1 MFLHLGR
8 WVARHPWVVLLGWMG
23 AVGLLTV
30 SAPSP
35 ESVASAEPPS
45 LLPAHQPYNQALEAA
60 RRAFP
65 QTVARTRTVL
75 IFERVE
81 GLNASDHDFMLEVTA
96 RLLAESGGRW
106 RVLAPSTHPHLQ
118 SRLVARDGQ
127 AVMIVVN
134 MDSNYL
140 VQASVDQV
148 EAIDVLARRGL
159 PAGLRLEITGE
170 GGLGR
175 DLSVATT
182 RAYHRTTWVTVA
194 AVLTILICVYRAPL
208 AAFVPLISIGTS
220 VYVALA
226 LLNRLA
232 VAGWGLSNLERTFV
246 VVLMFGSGTDY
257 AMFWLA
263 RYREQSRAGIGSEAA
278 AAATGGTGGAIA
290 ASAATTV
297 IGLSMLLL
305 ADLSPTHN
313 AGRALGLAIAI
324 SMAAALTL
332 VPAVARLMG
341 SPLFWPRSVSAA
353 GQETP
358 SRAWGRLALGVVRH
372 PSHILVGMAVVL
384 FYPAWHGSRT
394 PYRYDAL
401 GVVSSDSSAAR
412 GQELAER
419 HFSAAELFSWTFV
432 LSSGP
437 ECSPAALDAYAAG
450 LAEACRGVE
459 GVADVWGLDKP
470 FGSRAS
476 TTLLPRAWIRPYYV
490 DDTLRS
496 VRVEVMQPFP
506 PLSDPAMDLCSRVTR
521 SMEAW
526 AGDNVAGDV
535 RLHAVGLTPYILNI
549 KAISDADQQRIMIG
563 VAVAIAVVV
572 LIWVRRLGL
581 TLIMVIA
588 TLVLYLATLAVTDWT
603 FRIWL
608 DGQALDWKVKLFLFV
623 IMMAVGQDYNIFLV
637 SRILEERRSRSAA
650 EATLR
655 GIVTTGPVISSCG
668 LIMAA
673 TLGSIAATGLTFYQ
687 QLGFAFALGIL
698 LDTFVIRPVIV
709 PACYLVGERLRRKKL
724 DLGDSGS

>member
-8 WVARHPWVVLLGWMG
+8 WVSRHPWAILLAWVGV
-23 AVGLLTV
+23 VGLLTA

-35 ESVASAEPPS
+35 EAVASAEPPS
-45 LLPAHQPYNQALEAA
+45 LLPDHQPYNQALEVA
-60 RRAFP
+60 RQAFP

-75 IFERVE
+75 IFERAE
-81 GLNASDHDFMLEVTA
+81 GLHTSDLDFVMEVTS
-96 RLLAESGGRW
+96 RLLAEAGGRW
-106 RVLAPSTHPHLQ
+106 RVLAPATHPHLQ

-140 VQASVDQV
+140 VKTSVDQV
-148 EAIDVLARRGL
+148 EAVDALARRGL
-159 PAGLRLEITGE
+159 PDGLRLEITGE

-175 DLSVATT
+175 ELSFATT
-182 RAYHRTTWVTVA
+182 HAYHRTTWVTVG

-208 AAFVPLISIGTS
+208 AAFVPLISIGAS

-232 VAGWGLSNLERTFV
+232 VAGWGVSNLERTFV

-263 RYREQSRAGIGSEAA
+263 RYREQSRGGIGSGAA
-278 AAATGGTGGAIA
+278 AAATEGTGGAVA

-305 ADLSPTHN
+305 AELSPTHN
-313 AGRALGLAIAI
+313 AGRALGLAIAV

-341 SPLFWPRSVSAA
+341 SRLFWPRLLSAA
-353 GQETP
+353 GAETP
-358 SRAWGRLALGVVRH
+358 SRLWGRLARAVVRY
-372 PSHILVGMAVVL
+372 PSHILMGMAVLL
-384 FYPAWHGSRT
+384 FYPAWQGSRT

-401 GVVSSDSSAAR
+401 GVVNSDSSAAR

-419 HFSAAELFSWTFV
+419 HFSAEELFSWTFV
-432 LSSGP
+432 LSGGT

-450 LAEACRGVE
+450 LAEACRAVDGV
-459 GVADVWGLDKP
+459 VDVWGLDNP
-470 FGSRAS
+470 FGSRGS
-476 TTLLPRAWIRPYYV
+476 TPLLPLAWIRPYYV
-490 DDTLRS
+490 NDGFCS

-506 PLSDPAMDLCSRVTR
+506 PLSDPAMDLCSRLTR
-521 SMEAW
+521 SVEEW
-526 AGDNVAGDV
+526 ARRSAGADV

-549 KAISDADQQRIMIG
+549 KALSDADQRRIMVSVAAAIG
-563 VAVAIAVVV
+563 VVV
-572 LIWVRRLGL
+572 LIWVRRVGL
-581 TLIMVIA
+581 TLVMVIA
-588 TLVLYLATLAVTDWT
+588 TLVLYLTTLAVTDWT
-603 FRIWL
+603 FRVWL

-637 SRILEERRSRSAA
+637 SRILQERRSRPAP

-673 TLGSIAATGLTFYQ
+673 TLGSIAATGLAFYQ

-698 LDTFVIRPVIV
+698 LDTFVIRPIVV
-709 PACYLVGERLRRKKL
+709 PACYLVGEGLRRKRL
-724 DLGDSGS
+724 DLGDSAS

>member
-1 MFLHLGR
+1 MLFR
-8 WVARHPWVVLLGWMG
+8 S
-23 AVGLLTV
+23 GLC
-30 SAPSP
+30 
-35 ESVASAEPPS
+35 
-45 LLPAHQPYNQALEAA
+45 
-60 RRAFP
+60 
-65 QTVARTRTVL
+65 
-75 IFERVE
+75 
-81 GLNASDHDFMLEVTA
+81 
-96 RLLAESGGRW
+96 
-106 RVLAPSTHPHLQ
+106 
-118 SRLVARDGQ
+118 
-127 AVMIVVN
+127 
-134 MDSNYL
+134 
-140 VQASVDQV
+140 
-148 EAIDVLARRGL
+148 
-159 PAGLRLEITGE
+159 LEITGE

-175 DLSVATT
+175 DLSLATT

-194 AVLTILICVYRAPL
+194 AVLIILICVYRAPL
-208 AAFVPLISIGTS
+208 AAFVPLISIGMS

-232 VAGWGLSNLERTFV
+232 VSGWGVSNLERTFV

-263 RYREQSRAGIGSEAA
+263 RYREQSREGIGVEAA

-341 SPLFWPRSVSAA
+341 SPLFWPRVIWAA
-353 GQETP
+353 GAETP
-358 SRAWGRLALGVVRH
+358 SRQWGRLARAVVRH
-372 PSHILVGMAVVL
+372 PSHILVGMAVLL
-384 FYPAWHGSRT
+384 FYPTWHGSRT

-401 GVVSSDSSAAR
+401 GVVNSDSSAAR
-412 GQELAER
+412 GQRLAER
-419 HFSAAELFSWTFV
+419 HFSAEELFSWTFV

-437 ECSPAALDAYAAG
+437 ECSPTALDAYAAG
-450 LAEACRGVE
+450 LAEACRRVDGV
-459 GVADVWGLDKP
+459 VDVWSLDKP
-470 FGSRAS
+470 FGSRPS
-476 TTLLPRAWIRPYYV
+476 TSLVPQSWIRSYYV
-490 DDTLRS
+490 NDSLCS

-521 SMEAW
+521 SMEEW
-526 AGDNVAGDV
+526 AGRNATADV

-549 KAISDADQQRIMIG
+549 KALSDADQQRIMIS
-563 VAVAIAVVV
+563 VAAAIAVVV

-588 TLVLYLATLAVTDWT
+588 TLVLYLATLAVTDWV
-603 FRIWL
+603 FRAWL
-608 DGQALDWKVKLFLFV
+608 DGQALDWKIKLFLFV

-637 SRILEERRSRSAA
+637 SRILEERRSRSAP
-650 EATLR
+650 EAALR
-655 GIVTTGPVISSCG
+655 AIVTTGPVISSCG

-709 PACYLVGERLRRKKL
+709 PACYLVGERLRRKRL
-724 DLGDSGS
+724 DLAAPHS